1 MKPEK
6 GVLEVTSRGTAIFPK
21 PSRALSVSFLL
32 SQGGK
37 SLSMRRWK
45 GWETTTIDTSEGSFL
60 LHSLVIWW
68 AEKALATSNLSM
80 YSRDFPLKK
89 ELK

>member
-6 GVLEVTSRGTAIFPK
+6 GVLDVASRGTAIFPK
-21 PSRALSVSFLL
+21 PSRALSISFLL

-37 SLSMRRWK
+37 SPSMRRWK
-45 GWETTTIDTSEGSFL
+45 GWETTTAETSEGSFP
-60 LHSLVIWW
+60 LHSLAIWW
-68 AEKALATSNLSM
+68 AEKARAIRSLSM
-80 YSRDFPLKK
+80 YSRALPLKK